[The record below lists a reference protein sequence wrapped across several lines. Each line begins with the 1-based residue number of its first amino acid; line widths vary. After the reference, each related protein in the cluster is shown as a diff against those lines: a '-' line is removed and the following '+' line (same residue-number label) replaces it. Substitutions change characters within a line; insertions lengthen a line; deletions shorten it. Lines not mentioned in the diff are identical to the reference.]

1 MTTST
6 KAQIKR
12 GVQLGFVI
20 GTLFML
26 LAVIYVL
33 LHYC

>member
-1 MTTST
+1 MNTST

-12 GVQLGFVI
+12 GVSLGFVI
-20 GTLFML
+20 GTLGTL
-26 LAVIYVL
+26 LAVIKML